1 MRDFFGTRN
10 TFSKSTGV
18 GSRFSVHYVE
28 MDHHDHNYYA
38 RSDEINA
45 DAWKFLKQNALP
57 TSGAER
63 QLK

>member
-38 RSDEINA
+38 VRRNQRERMEIPEAKRAA
-45 DAWKFLKQNALP
+45 DK
-57 TSGAER
+57 R
-63 QLK
+63 R